1 MHICLTTD
9 FFLPEVG
16 GVQTHVY
23 DLARTAIS
31 WGHKVTVITTV
42 LSEKKVE
49 IVDRIRVIRVPY
61 PKFAGFFE
69 PLGLRDRLKK
79 IFRMLNPDIV
89 HAHHAFSPMGIATGI
104 ASKELGLPVVLTN
117 HSIPIG
123 YEAFKDIWNVISRIL
138 NLYPAINNITK
149 YDAMI
154 AVSKLAAEFIR
165 IFYKGP
171 IRIIP
176 PPVGDDF
183 FNARATKADIGFDS
197 DDKIILFVGRMDPKK
212 GIEFALHA
220 FRYVALSE
228 PKAKLCIIGP
238 GPKAY
243 RGLLQRLVERWGLK
257 DRVIFKGKVSRDALR
272 KFYAASDVFI
282 FPSIGGESFGIVVL
296 ESMAT
301 ETPVVA
307 TTGGAL
313 AKFIKEYELGY
324 VTGINT
330 MKYARAILRLLRD
343 EQKRKEIGLKAKKF
357 ARIFSWRRLFKR
369 IESIYKYAIDHGRR

>member
-1 MHICLTTD
+1 MHICLATD

-23 DLARTAIS
+23 DLAKTAIN

-42 LSEKKVE
+42 PSEKKVE
-49 IVDRIRVIRVPY
+49 ILDGIRVIRVPY
-61 PKFAGFFE
+61 PKFAGFFA

-79 IFRMLNPDIV
+79 IFCMLNPDIV

-104 ASKELGLPVVLTN
+104 ACKELGLPVVLTN

-123 YEAFKDIWNVISRIL
+123 YEAFKNVWNVISRIL
-138 NLYPAINNITK
+138 NLYPAINNIAK
-149 YDAMI
+149 YDAII

-171 IRIIP
+171 IRIVP
-176 PPVGDDF
+176 PAVGDDF
-183 FNARATKADIGFDS
+183 FDAKATKADIGFDS

-220 FRYVALSE
+220 FRYVTLSE
-228 PKAKLCIIGP
+228 PKAKLCIVGP

-243 RGLLQRLVERWGLK
+243 KGLLQRLVERWGLEGQ
-257 DRVIFKGKVSRDALR
+257 VIFKGKVSRNVLR

-301 ETPVVA
+301 GTPVVA

-313 AKFIKEYELGY
+313 AKFIEKYELGY

-330 MKYARAILRLLRD
+330 MKYARAILKLLRD
-343 EQKRKEIGLKAKKF
+343 EWKRREMGLKAKKF
-357 ARIFSWRRLFKR
+357 ARIFSWRRLFRK
-369 IESIYKYAIDHGRR
+369 IESIYKYATYYSRR